1 MANFEFKGSDGEI
14 YNFKISS
21 LQDQIVPTVQFER
34 LKQIAKTHK
43 TYLQG
48 DEDDQTEGL
57 FEFTDI
63 FWDFLFHD
71 FSKAYP
77 EYWMLKDKEAF
88 HPIKGLTN
96 RGRVWF
102 AEFVNQNNNL
112 VEVIGNVFNATQP
125 AVITDGNTRPD
136 SLEAIESGNTETV
149 GDSDKQR
156 PVKSS
161 KAKSTD

>member
-1 MANFEFKGSDGEI
+1 MANFEFTGSDGEM
-14 YNFKISS
+14 YCFKISS

-48 DEDDQTEGL
+48 DDEEQAAEL

-63 FWDFLFHD
+63 FWDFVFHD
-71 FSKAYP
+71 FVKAYP
-77 EYWMLKDKEAF
+77 AYWMIKDKEAY
-88 HPIKGLTN
+88 HPVKGLTN

-125 AVITDGNTRPD
+125 AEITDGNTGTN
-136 SLEAIESGNTETV
+136 SAETIESEDTEAAIPT
-149 GDSDKQR
+149 DKPR
-156 PVKSS
+156 PAKASKVKS
-161 KAKSTD
+161 AD